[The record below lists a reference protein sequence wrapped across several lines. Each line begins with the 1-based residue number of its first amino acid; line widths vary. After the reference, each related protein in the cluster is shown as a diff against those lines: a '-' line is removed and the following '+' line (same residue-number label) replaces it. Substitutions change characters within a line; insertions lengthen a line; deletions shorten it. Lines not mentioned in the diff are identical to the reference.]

1 MPRRMSEIKPGRRVV
16 GRDGPPT
23 PETAPWGVRYWVPG
37 GYRVFLWD
45 DATVPRSFGDYVLF
59 GRGAA
64 TEWEPLPEPSSE
76 YVSAPEP
83 KPRWS
88 HDRGFI
94 KCSGSPINEAEINAA
109 VDALNTLDRDGVV
122 YGPGRPMEELPDGH
136 VEPVLIACADPFF
149 TPTAPDSDFL
159 NPEVAFATRREDDAK
174 NRRRCWWPLP
184 VPEDTN
190 A

>member
-1 MPRRMSEIKPGRRVV
+1 MNEIKPGRRVV

-23 PETAPWGVRYWVPG
+23 PETAPWGVR
-37 GYRVFLWD
+37 LWGVRWWFSD
-45 DATVPRSFGDYVLF
+45 QRPFSFSWLDPQTYNK
-59 GRGAA
+59 AA
-64 TEWEPLPEPSSE
+64 VWLDHVEWEPLPEPSSE

-109 VDALNTLDRDGVV
+109 VAALNTLDCDGVV
-122 YGPGRPMEELPDGH
+122 YGPGRPMEELPDGDH
-136 VEPVLIACADPFF
+136 ERVLILGEWGSYIAANTDRDD
-149 TPTAPDSDFL
+149 DSCQGR
-159 NPEVAFATRREDDAK
+159 VG
-174 NRRRCWWPLP
+174 WWPLP

>member
-1 MPRRMSEIKPGRRVV
+1 MNEIKPGRRVV

-23 PETAPWGVRYWVPG
+23 PETAPWGVRYWPWRG
-37 GYRVFLWD
+37 E
-45 DATVPRSFGDYVLF
+45 TNGDIGLVWNTPTSYTT
-59 GRGAA
+59 AINWMPY

-83 KPRWS
+83 EPRWS

-94 KCSGSPINEAEINAA
+94 KCSGSPIIEAEVNAA
-109 VDALNTLDRDGVV
+109 VAALNTLDRDGVV
-122 YGPGRPMEELPDGH
+122 YGPGRPMEELPDGDH
-136 VEPVLIACADPFF
+136 ERVLILGEWGSYIAANTDRDD
-149 TPTAPDSDFL
+149 DSCQGR
-159 NPEVAFATRREDDAK
+159 VG
-174 NRRRCWWPLP
+174 WWPLP

>member
-1 MPRRMSEIKPGRRVV
+1 MNDNQEERTLSIKPGRRVV

-23 PETAPWGVRYWVPG
+23 PETAPWGVRW
-37 GYRVFLWD
+37 W
-45 DATVPRSFGDYVLF
+45 FGDQRPFSWLDPSTYNEAVARLDHV
-59 GRGAA
+59 
-64 TEWEPLPEPSSE
+64 EWEPLPEPSTE

-83 KPRWS
+83 EPRWS

-122 YGPGRPMEELPDGH
+122 YGPGRPLSELPTD
-136 VEPVLIACADPFF
+136 EFVLAL
-149 TPTAPDSDFL
+149 SDVTGC
-159 NPEVAFATRREDDAK
+159 PELRFGLDVDRDRG
-174 NRRRCWWPLP
+174 NYGCWWPLP

-190 A
+190 AG

>member
-1 MPRRMSEIKPGRRVV
+1 MNEIKPGRRVV

-23 PETAPWGVRYWVPG
+23 PETAPWGVRYW
-37 GYRVFLWD
+37 
-45 DATVPRSFGDYVLF
+45 PRTNGDIGFVWHTPTPYTNASVW
-59 GRGAA
+59 RPD

-83 KPRWS
+83 EPRWS

-94 KCSGSPINEAEINAA
+94 KCLGSPINEAEINAA

-122 YGPGRPMEELPDGH
+122 YGPGRPMEELPDGDH
-136 VEPVLIACADPFF
+136 ERVLILGEWGSYIAAN
-149 TPTAPDSDFL
+149 TARYDDSCQGR
-159 NPEVAFATRREDDAK
+159 VG
-174 NRRRCWWPLP
+174 WWPLP

-190 A
+190 AG

>member
-1 MPRRMSEIKPGRRVV
+1 MNEIKPGRRVV

-37 GYRVFLWD
+37 GYRAFLWD
-45 DATVPRSFGDYVLF
+45 DATDYVSACDWGGLF

-94 KCSGSPINEAEINAA
+94 KCSGSPINEAEVNAA
-109 VDALNTLDRDGVV
+109 VAALNTLDRDGVV
-122 YGPGRPMEELPDGH
+122 YGPGRPMEELPDGDH
-136 VEPVLIACADPFF
+136 ERVLILGEWGSYIAANTERDD
-149 TPTAPDSDFL
+149 DSCQGR
-159 NPEVAFATRREDDAK
+159 VG
-174 NRRRCWWPLP
+174 WWPLP

>member
-1 MPRRMSEIKPGRRVV
+1 MNEIKPGRRVV

-23 PETAPWGVRYWVPG
+23 PETAPWGVRYW
-37 GYRVFLWD
+37 
-45 DATVPRSFGDYVLF
+45 PRTNGDIGFVWHTPTLYTN
-59 GRGAA
+59 ASPD

-83 KPRWS
+83 EPRWS

-94 KCSGSPINEAEINAA
+94 KCSGSPINEAEVNAA
-109 VDALNTLDRDGVV
+109 VAALNTLDRDGVV
-122 YGPGRPMEELPDGH
+122 YGPGRPMEELPDGDH
-136 VEPVLIACADPFF
+136 ERVLILGEWGSYIAANTDRDD
-149 TPTAPDSDFL
+149 DSFEGL
-159 NPEVAFATRREDDAK
+159 VG
-174 NRRRCWWPLP
+174 WWPLP

>member
-1 MPRRMSEIKPGRRVV
+1 MSSIKPGRRVV

-37 GYRVFLWD
+37 GYRAFLWD
-45 DATVPRSFGDYVLF
+45 DATDYVLF

-136 VEPVLIACADPFF
+136 VEPVLIAY
-149 TPTAPDSDFL
+149 SDFL
-159 NPEVAFATRREDDAK
+159 NLSGGRAFPVAAPPEVAFATRREDDAK

-190 A
+190 AG

>member
-1 MPRRMSEIKPGRRVV
+1 MNEIKPGRRVV

-23 PETAPWGVRYWVPG
+23 PETAPWGVRYWP
-37 GYRVFLWD
+37 
-45 DATVPRSFGDYVLF
+45 
-59 GRGAA
+59 GRGGTVGDIGFVWLSPPSYTTASDWRPD
-64 TEWEPLPEPSSE
+64 TEWEPLPEPSTE

-83 KPRWS
+83 EPRWS

-136 VEPVLIACADPFF
+136 SDPVLIAYKGHWRKPMVSCD
-149 TPTAPDSDFL
+149 TH
-159 NPEVAFATRREDDAK
+159 REYDA
-174 NRRRCWWPLP
+174 RGLRRCWWPLP
-184 VPEDTN
+184 VAEDTN
-190 A
+190 AG

>member
-23 PETAPWGVRYWVPG
+23 PETAPWGVRWCD
-37 GYRVFLWD
+37 L
-45 DATVPRSFGDYVLF
+45 
-59 GRGAA
+59 GRGISFSWLDPQTYNEAA
-64 TEWEPLPEPSSE
+64 AWFDHVEWEPLPEPSSE

-83 KPRWS
+83 EPRWS

>member
-1 MPRRMSEIKPGRRVV
+1 MNEIKPGRRVV

-23 PETAPWGVRYWVPG
+23 PETAPWGVRYWPRTNGDIGFVWHTPTPYTNASVWRPG
-37 GYRVFLWD
+37 
-45 DATVPRSFGDYVLF
+45 
-59 GRGAA
+59 
-64 TEWEPLPEPSSE
+64 TEWEPLPEPSTE

-109 VDALNTLDRDGVV
+109 VAALNTLDRDGVV
-122 YGPGRPMEELPDGH
+122 YGPGRPMEELPDGDH
-136 VEPVLIACADPFF
+136 ERVLILGEWGSYIAANTDRDD
-149 TPTAPDSDFL
+149 DSCQGR
-159 NPEVAFATRREDDAK
+159 VG
-174 NRRRCWWPLP
+174 WWPLP

>member
-1 MPRRMSEIKPGRRVV
+1 MNEIKPGRRVV

-23 PETAPWGVRYWVPG
+23 PETAPWGVRYWPRTNGDIGFVWHTPTPYTNASVWRPG
-37 GYRVFLWD
+37 
-45 DATVPRSFGDYVLF
+45 
-59 GRGAA
+59 
-64 TEWEPLPEPSSE
+64 TEWEPLPEPSTE

-122 YGPGRPMEELPDGH
+122 YGPGRPMEELPDGDH
-136 VEPVLIACADPFF
+136 ERVLILGEWGSYIAANTDRDD
-149 TPTAPDSDFL
+149 DSCQGR
-159 NPEVAFATRREDDAK
+159 VG
-174 NRRRCWWPLP
+174 WWPLP

>member
-1 MPRRMSEIKPGRRVV
+1 MNDNQEERTLSIKPGRRVV

-23 PETAPWGVRYWVPG
+23 PETAPWGVRYWPEPDANG
-37 GYRVFLWD
+37 GDGYAWLI
-45 DATVPRSFGDYVLF
+45 
-59 GRGAA
+59 AA
-64 TEWEPLPEPSSE
+64 AYISTINWTSDTEWEPLPEPSTE

-94 KCSGSPINEAEINAA
+94 KCSGSPIDEAEVNAA
-109 VDALNTLDRDGVV
+109 VAALNTLDRDGVV
-122 YGPGRPMEELPDGH
+122 YGPGRPMEELPEAGYVLVWRVKPWRLVIGH
-136 VEPVLIACADPFF
+136 
-149 TPTAPDSDFL
+149 PTAVRRYPDDYGG
-159 NPEVAFATRREDDAK
+159 
-174 NRRRCWWPLP
+174 CWWPLP